1 MHFLEI
7 VVWVLFLLVSIFFAM
22 HFILPIFLFLIHWL
36 LPKNPKRILARYKN
50 IDDRE
55 FDFAAIITAHQDTR
69 FIPPLVDSLLRQSYQ
84 NFVVYVVADDC
95 DISSL
100 NFTDDRIIVLKPE
113 KSLHAKIKSIRYAI
127 DHYIRNHDA
136 LVIFD
141 SDNLAHPAYLENLN
155 QYFQKGFR
163 VVQTNMLSKNLDTNF
178 AKLDSLGHTYHNF
191 LERQVKMEMGYTSSI
206 LGLGL
211 AIDMEIYRAVAF
223 KNELGGFDK
232 KLQIHLTESVPMIA
246 FAKDAI
252 VFDEKVEN
260 AAAFEKQRTR
270 WIFTYFEYF
279 KENFYFFMRSV
290 ARCNISRS
298 LLGFSM
304 MRPPMFLT
312 ITASVCCMIISF
324 MVHSVL
330 GWAWAILFILY
341 SLNFILIVATQ
352 SQQKGII
359 QGLFLIPSMIFRQ
372 FRSLLRI
379 GQAKKNFLKTEHQHV
394 LYIQDVLG
402 KV

>member
-1 MHFLEI
+1 MYFFEI
-7 VVWVLFLLVSIFFAM
+7 VLWVFFGIISLFFAM
-22 HFILPIFLFLIHWL
+22 HFILPVVLFLVHWL
-36 LPKNPKRILARYKN
+36 LPKDPKKILKRYHTAS
-50 IDDRE
+50 DHE
-55 FDFAAIITAHQDTR
+55 FDFAAIVTAHQDAR
-69 FIPPLVDSLLRQSYQ
+69 FIPPLVDSLIRQYHK

-100 NFTDDRIIVLKPE
+100 NFSDDRIIVLRPDIA
-113 KSLHAKIKSIRYAI
+113 LHAKIKSIGYAI
-127 DHYIRNHDA
+127 DHYIRKHDA

-141 SDNLAHPAYLENLN
+141 SDNLAHPAYLQNLN
-155 QYFQKGFR
+155 QYFQKGFK

-191 LERQVKMEMGYTSSI
+191 LERQVKMELGCTSSI

-211 AIDMEIYRAVAF
+211 AIDMDLYKKVAF

-279 KENFYFFMRSV
+279 RENFNFM
-290 ARCNISRS
+290 ARAVSRFNFGRI

-312 ITASVCCMIISF
+312 ILASLFAMAISF
-324 MVHSVL
+324 LVYPLL
-330 GWAWAILFILY
+330 GWIWVGIFILY
-341 SLNFILIVATQ
+341 TLNFILIVATQ
-352 SQQKGII
+352 SQQKGIFK
-359 QGLFLIPSMIFRQ
+359 GLFLIPAMIYRQ
-372 FRSLLRI
+372 FKSLLRI

-394 LYIQDVLG
+394 LYIQDILN